1 MRQFR
6 YLTLRHRTPSANHM
20 LGLLLALNAGAV
32 NAGGFL
38 VLQRYTSHMSGF
50 ASQVADGIALGDV
63 YMVFVAIGAIV
74 AFMGGAATTAILVN
88 YSRRVRL
95 RSIYALPLLLEAL
108 LLFPFGMMGK
118 FILSWHTQVA
128 IPTTVFLLG
137 YMMGLQNAVGS
148 KSSGGSIRTTHM
160 TGNVTDLGIEF
171 GKMLYWNHHVVSGYA
186 KVRADWG
193 RVRRTGGLLV
203 AFIIGGIV
211 GAAGF
216 KSIGFVF
223 VAPLAVLLFMLVWK
237 SMRPNFS
244 RNRIN

>member
-1 MRQFR
+1 
-6 YLTLRHRTPSANHM
+6 
-20 LGLLLALNAGAV
+20 
-32 NAGGFL
+32 
-38 VLQRYTSHMSGF
+38 
-50 ASQVADGIALGDV
+50 
-63 YMVFVAIGAIV
+63 
-74 AFMGGAATTAILVN
+74 
-88 YSRRVRL
+88 
-95 RSIYALPLLLEAL
+95 
-108 LLFPFGMMGK
+108 
-118 FILSWHTQVA
+118 
-128 IPTTVFLLG
+128 
-137 YMMGLQNAVGS
+137 
-148 KSSGGSIRTTHM
+148 M

-186 KVRADWG
+186 KVRADWW